1 MAVTESER
9 YELYQVL
16 VEKLGAEGAQTLM
29 EHLPPTGWSEVA
41 TKHGFDLQRALF
53 RADLDQHRPEISAQ
67 LDQHR
72 AETSAQ
78 LDQHRAE
85 TSAQLDRHRAE
96 TSAQLDQHRAETSA
110 ELQELRGE
118 IRASELRLETK
129 IERGLRLNALTVIGV
144 NASLLTAAVTVF
156 ALLGR

>member
-1 MAVTESER
+1 MAVTEPER

-29 EHLPPTGWSEVA
+29 EHLPPTGWSDVA
-41 TKHGFDLQRALF
+41 TKHDFDHQRALF
-53 RADLDQHRPEISAQ
+53 RADLDQHR
-67 LDQHR
+67 
-72 AETSAQ
+72 AET
-78 LDQHRAE
+78 R
-85 TSAQLDRHRAE
+85 
-96 TSAQLDQHRAETSA
+96 AQLDQHRAETSA
-110 ELQELRGE
+110 ELKELRGE

-129 IERGLRLNALTVIGV
+129 IERGLRLNALTVIWV

>member
-41 TKHGFDLQRALF
+41 TKHDFDHQRALF
-53 RADLDQHRPEISAQ
+53 RADLDQHR
-67 LDQHR
+67 
-72 AETSAQ
+72 AET
-78 LDQHRAE
+78 R
-85 TSAQLDRHRAE
+85 
-96 TSAQLDQHRAETSA
+96 AQLDQHRAETSA

-118 IRASELRLETK
+118 IQASELRLEAK

-156 ALLGR
+156 ALLGP

>member
-41 TKHGFDLQRALF
+41 TKHDFDHQRALF
-53 RADLDQHRPEISAQ
+53 RAD
-67 LDQHR
+67 
-72 AETSAQ
+72 
-78 LDQHRAE
+78 
-85 TSAQLDRHRAE
+85 
-96 TSAQLDQHRAETSA
+96 LDQHRAETSA

-118 IRASELRLETK
+118 IRASELRLEAK

>member
-29 EHLPPTGWSEVA
+29 EHLPPAGWSEVA
-41 TKHGFDLQRALF
+41 TKHDLDHHRALTH
-53 RADLDQHRPEISAQ
+53 ADLDQYRADTRAQ

-72 AETSAQ
+72 SETSAQ
-78 LDQHRAE
+78 LAEMRNDLEVHRTEMRSMFDQHSAGN
-85 TSAQLDRHRAE
+85 SAQLE
-96 TSAQLDQHRAETSA
+96 
-110 ELQELRGE
+110 ELRGE
-118 IRASELRLETK
+118 IRESELRLEAK
-129 IERGLRLNALTVIGV
+129 IERGLRLNAMTIIGV
-144 NASLLTAAVTVF
+144 NASLLTVVVTVL

>member
-29 EHLPPTGWSEVA
+29 EHLPPTGWSDVA
-41 TKHGFDLQRALF
+41 TKHDFDHQRALF
-53 RADLDQHRPEISAQ
+53 RADLDQHRAETRAQ

-72 AETSAQ
+72 AETRAQ

-85 TSAQLDRHRAE
+85 TR
-96 TSAQLDQHRAETSA
+96 AQLDQHRAETSA

>member
-41 TKHGFDLQRALF
+41 TKHDFDHQRALF
-53 RADLDQHRPEISAQ
+53 RADLDQHRAEMRAQ
-67 LDQHR
+67 LDQ
-72 AETSAQ
+72 
-78 LDQHRAE
+78 
-85 TSAQLDRHRAE
+85 HRAE

>member
-41 TKHGFDLQRALF
+41 TKHDFDHQRALF
-53 RADLDQHRPEISAQ
+53 RADLDQHRAETRAQ

-72 AETSAQ
+72 ADTRAQ
-78 LDQHRAE
+78 LDQHRA
-85 TSAQLDRHRAE
+85 Q
-96 TSAQLDQHRAETSA
+96 TSA

-118 IRASELRLETK
+118 IRASELRLEAK

-156 ALLGR
+156 ALLGP

>member
-9 YELYQVL
+9 YELSQVL

-29 EHLPPTGWSEVA
+29 ELLPPTGWSEVA
-41 TKHGFDLQRALF
+41 TKHDFDHQRALF
-53 RADLDQHRPEISAQ
+53 RADLDQHRTETRAQ

-85 TSAQLDRHRAE
+85 TSV
-96 TSAQLDQHRAETSA
+96 

-118 IRASELRLETK
+118 IQASELRLETK

>member
-41 TKHGFDLQRALF
+41 TKHDFDHQRALF
-53 RADLDQHRPEISAQ
+53 RADLDQHR
-67 LDQHR
+67 
-72 AETSAQ
+72 AET
-78 LDQHRAE
+78 R
-85 TSAQLDRHRAE
+85 
-96 TSAQLDQHRAETSA
+96 AQLDQHRAETSA

-118 IRASELRLETK
+118 IQASELRLETK

>member
-41 TKHGFDLQRALF
+41 TKHDFDHQRALF
-53 RADLDQHRPEISAQ
+53 RADLAQHRADTRAQ

-72 AETSAQ
+72 AETRAQ
-78 LDQHRAE
+78 LDQHRAD
-85 TSAQLDRHRAE
+85 TR
-96 TSAQLDQHRAETSA
+96 AQLDQHRAQTSA

-118 IRASELRLETK
+118 IRASELRLEAK

-156 ALLGR
+156 ALLGP

>member
-41 TKHGFDLQRALF
+41 TKHDFDHQRALF
-53 RADLDQHRPEISAQ
+53 RADLDQHRAETRAQ

-72 AETSAQ
+72 ADTRAQ
-78 LDQHRAE
+78 LDQHRA
-85 TSAQLDRHRAE
+85 Q
-96 TSAQLDQHRAETSA
+96 TSA

-118 IRASELRLETK
+118 IQASELRLETK

>member
-29 EHLPPTGWSEVA
+29 EHLPPTGWSDVA
-41 TKHGFDLQRALF
+41 TKHDFDHQRALF
-53 RADLDQHRPEISAQ
+53 RADLDQHRAETRAQ

-72 AETSAQ
+72 AETRAQ
-78 LDQHRAE
+78 LDQHC
-85 TSAQLDRHRAE
+85 
-96 TSAQLDQHRAETSA
+96 AETSA

>member
-41 TKHGFDLQRALF
+41 TKHDFDHQRALF
-53 RADLDQHRPEISAQ
+53 RADLDQHR
-67 LDQHR
+67 
-72 AETSAQ
+72 AET
-78 LDQHRAE
+78 R
-85 TSAQLDRHRAE
+85 
-96 TSAQLDQHRAETSA
+96 AQLDQHRAETSA

-118 IRASELRLETK
+118 IRASELRLEAK

-156 ALLGR
+156 ALLGP

>member
-41 TKHGFDLQRALF
+41 TKHDFDHQRALF
-53 RADLDQHRPEISAQ
+53 RADLDQHR
-67 LDQHR
+67 
-72 AETSAQ
+72 AET
-78 LDQHRAE
+78 R
-85 TSAQLDRHRAE
+85 
-96 TSAQLDQHRAETSA
+96 AQLDQHRAETSA

-118 IRASELRLETK
+118 IRASELRLEAK

>member
-1 MAVTESER
+1 MAVTEPER

-29 EHLPPTGWSEVA
+29 EHLPPTGWSDVA
-41 TKHGFDLQRALF
+41 TKHDFDHQRALF
-53 RADLDQHRPEISAQ
+53 RADLDQHRAETRAQ

-72 AETSAQ
+72 AETRAQ

-85 TSAQLDRHRAE
+85 TR
-96 TSAQLDQHRAETSA
+96 AQLDQHCAETSA

>member
-29 EHLPPTGWSEVA
+29 EHLPPAGWSEVA
-41 TKHGFDLQRALF
+41 TKHDLDHHRALTH
-53 RADLDQHRPEISAQ
+53 ADLDQYRAETRAQ

-72 AETSAQ
+72 TEMRSMF
-78 LDQHRAE
+78 DQHRAGN
-85 TSAQLDRHRAE
+85 SAQLE
-96 TSAQLDQHRAETSA
+96 
-110 ELQELRGE
+110 ELRGE
-118 IRASELRLETK
+118 IRESELRLEGR
-129 IERGLRLNALTVIGV
+129 IEHGLRVNAMTIIGV
-144 NASLLTAAVTVF
+144 NASLLTVVVTVL

>member
-41 TKHGFDLQRALF
+41 TKHDFDHQRALF
-53 RADLDQHRPEISAQ
+53 RADLDQHRAEMRAQ

-78 LDQHRAE
+78 LDQ
-85 TSAQLDRHRAE
+85 HRAE

-118 IRASELRLETK
+118 IQASELRLETK

>member
-29 EHLPPTGWSEVA
+29 EHLPPTGWSDVA
-41 TKHGFDLQRALF
+41 TKHDFDHQRALF
-53 RADLDQHRPEISAQ
+53 RADLDQHR
-67 LDQHR
+67 
-72 AETSAQ
+72 AET
-78 LDQHRAE
+78 R
-85 TSAQLDRHRAE
+85 
-96 TSAQLDQHRAETSA
+96 AQLDQHRAETSA

>member
-41 TKHGFDLQRALF
+41 TKHDFDHQRALF
-53 RADLDQHRPEISAQ
+53 RSD

-72 AETSAQ
+72 AET
-78 LDQHRAE
+78 R
-85 TSAQLDRHRAE
+85 
-96 TSAQLDQHRAETSA
+96 AQLDQHRAETSA

-118 IRASELRLETK
+118 IRASELRLEAK

-156 ALLGR
+156 ALLGP

>member
-41 TKHGFDLQRALF
+41 TKHDFDHQRALF
-53 RADLDQHRPEISAQ
+53 RADLDQHR
-67 LDQHR
+67 
-72 AETSAQ
+72 AET
-78 LDQHRAE
+78 R
-85 TSAQLDRHRAE
+85 
-96 TSAQLDQHRAETSA
+96 AQLDQHRAETSA

-118 IRASELRLETK
+118 IQASELRLEAK

-156 ALLGR
+156 ALRGP

>member
-29 EHLPPTGWSEVA
+29 EHLPPAGWSDVA
-41 TKHGFDLQRALF
+41 TKHDLDHTRLLMSADLEQTRLAL
-53 RADLDQHRPEISAQ
+53 RADLDQHRADTKAQLDGIRSDLDLHRTEMQSA

-72 AETSAQ
+72 AETKADIQ
-78 LDQHRAE
+78 
-85 TSAQLDRHRAE
+85 
-96 TSAQLDQHRAETSA
+96 
-110 ELQELRGE
+110 
-118 IRASELRLETK
+118 ASELRLEAK
-129 IERGLRLNALTVIGV
+129 IERGLRLNAMTIIGV
-144 NASLLTAAVTVF
+144 NASLLTVVVTVL

>member
-29 EHLPPTGWSEVA
+29 EHLPPTGWSDVA
-41 TKHGFDLQRALF
+41 TKHDFDHQRALF
-53 RADLDQHRPEISAQ
+53 RADLDQHRAETRAQ

-72 AETSAQ
+72 AETRAQ

-85 TSAQLDRHRAE
+85 TR
-96 TSAQLDQHRAETSA
+96 AQLDQHRAETSA
-110 ELQELRGE
+110 ELKELRGE

>member
-41 TKHGFDLQRALF
+41 TKHDFDHQRALF
-53 RADLDQHRPEISAQ
+53 RADLDQHR
-67 LDQHR
+67 
-72 AETSAQ
+72 AET
-78 LDQHRAE
+78 R
-85 TSAQLDRHRAE
+85 
-96 TSAQLDQHRAETSA
+96 AQLDQHRAETSA

-118 IRASELRLETK
+118 IQASELRLETK

-156 ALLGR
+156 ALLGP

>member
-41 TKHGFDLQRALF
+41 TKHDFDHQRALF
-53 RADLDQHRPEISAQ
+53 RADLDQHRAEMRAQ

-85 TSAQLDRHRAE
+85 TSAQLD
-96 TSAQLDQHRAETSA
+96 QHRAETSV

-118 IRASELRLETK
+118 IQASELRLETK